1 MTQQTRL
8 LDLCARLARLQP
20 VRIWLTTEDL
30 VALRC
35 ACRNVCPAMLHA
47 RHIRLRG
54 VPVTLMRYSAQSR
67 LVLDNGFTVPWA
79 SVWDGA

>member
-1 MTQQTRL
+1 MTDLAT
-8 LDLCARLARLQP
+8 LCARLARLQP
-20 VRIWLTTEDL
+20 ARIWLTAEDL

-35 ACRNVCPAMLHA
+35 ACRDVCPAMLHT

-54 VPVTLMRYSAQSR
+54 VPVTLMRYDGRSR
-67 LVLDNGFTVPWA
+67 LVLNTGQTVPWA